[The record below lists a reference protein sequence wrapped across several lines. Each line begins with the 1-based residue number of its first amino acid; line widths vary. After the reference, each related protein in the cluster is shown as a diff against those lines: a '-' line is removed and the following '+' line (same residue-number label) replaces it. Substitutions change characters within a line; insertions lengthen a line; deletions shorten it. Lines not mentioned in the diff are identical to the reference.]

1 MMRLLP
7 LLLAGLASPV
17 LAQHAGH
24 SAPGAVT
31 APSPAPAAACSAEH
45 AAMGH
50 CTMPAPAGAPAP
62 PTSPAAACTAEH
74 AAMGHCSVPAEAVA
88 PAPPPVPAPCTP
100 EHAAMG
106 HCTLSATQSADLH
119 AGHAAGP
126 DEAPAPPVAPPP
138 AEALS
143 GPAHAADLVFD
154 RAAMARSR
162 AEVSQEHGGLN
173 AAKLLI
179 DQLELGIGEG
189 PESYSWDV
197 QYWQGGDIDKLWLKS
212 EGEGAFGGEFETAE
226 LQALWSRAIDP
237 WFDLQLGVRQDV
249 APGPDRTHLVAG
261 LQGLAP
267 YWFEVDAALFVSNKG
282 DVTARAE
289 LEYDLRI
296 TPALIL
302 QPRTEIDV
310 SFQDVPELRL
320 GSGFSTAEFGARLRY
335 EMFPRSGPAVIAPY
349 IGIEYERAFDATAR
363 FRRAAGDD
371 VGGWRAL
378 LGVRTW
384 F

>member
-24 SAPGAVT
+24 SAPEAVT
-31 APSPAPAAACSAEH
+31 APSAAPAPACSAEH

-50 CTMPAPAGAPAP
+50 CKMPAPTAAPAP
-62 PTSPAAACTAEH
+62 PPPPAAACTPEH
-74 AAMGHCSVPAEAVA
+74 AALGHCSVPAQPVA
-88 PAPPPVPAPCTP
+88 PAPPPAPAPCSP

-106 HCTLSATQSADLH
+106 HCTLPATQPADPH

-126 DEAPAPPVAPPP
+126 EETHAPPVAPPP

-154 RAAMARSR
+154 PAAMARSR
-162 AEVSQEHGGLN
+162 AEVSREHGGQK
-173 AAKLLI
+173 ASKLLI
-179 DQLELGIGEG
+179 DQLELGIGGGHET
-189 PESYSWDV
+189 YSWDA
-197 QYWQGGDIDKLWLKS
+197 QYWQGGDIDKLWLKT
-212 EGEGAFGGEFETAE
+212 EGEGALGGEFENAE

-249 APGPDRTHLVAG
+249 APGPDRTHLAAG
-261 LQGLAP
+261 VQGLAP
-267 YWFEVDAALFVSNKG
+267 YWFEVDAAFFLSNRG
-282 DVTARAE
+282 DITARAE

-310 SFQDVPELRL
+310 SFQDVPELGL
-320 GSGFSTAEFGARLRY
+320 GSGFSTVELGARLRY

-371 VGGWRAL
+371 VGGWRVL
-378 LGVRTW
+378 VGVRTW